1 METTATLRRMAEHG
15 DVDAQFRL
23 GYRLVFG
30 RNRPR
35 PTDWSAV
42 TSYWIPAAEAG
53 HARAQFYLGVCY
65 EHGNG
70 VPQDMA
76 AAIRW

>member
-1 METTATLRRMAEHG
+1 METTAALRRMAEHG

-30 RNRPR
+30 RNRSR

-42 TSYWIPAAEAG
+42 AAYWHSAAEAG
-53 HARAQFYLGVCY
+53 
-65 EHGNG
+65 N
-70 VPQDMA
+70 P
-76 AAIRW
+76 